1 MKMNTKYLI
10 LICALGLM
18 LPGYSVMAD
27 EQVYGSQL
35 MTLQERQ
42 DHRTKMQSLKT
53 KQERERYRMEH
64 HEKMQVRAKQQ
75 GVTLPDMPKSPGGV
89 RGDGTGAGGGFGA
102 GGGSGGGRGGR

>member
-1 MKMNTKYLI
+1 MKMNTKYLA
-10 LICALGLM
+10 LICVLGLT
-18 LPGYSVMAD
+18 LPSYSLMAA

-35 MTLQERQ
+35 MTQQERQ
-42 DHRTKMQSLKT
+42 EHRIKMQSLKT
-53 KQERERYRMEH
+53 KQEREHYRMEH
-64 HEKMQVRAKQQ
+64 HKKMQERAKQQ